1 VTSADPLANSNFID
15 SDLLKPKEFKL
26 NPVTNNSN
34 EDNKSKLEKQSTIN
48 NQKIKKQVTIKDEP
62 TTIPKVVMISRFFN
76 P

>member
-1 VTSADPLANSNFID
+1 VTSANPLANSNVLD
-15 SDLLKPKEFKL
+15 SDILKPKEFKL

-62 TTIPKVVMISRFFN
+62 TINTEKE
-76 P
+76 

>member
-1 VTSADPLANSNFID
+1 MTSADPLANSNFID

-26 NPVTNNSN
+26 NPVTNNSK

-62 TTIPKVVMISRFFN
+62 TTNSEKE
-76 P
+76 

>member
-1 VTSADPLANSNFID
+1 MTSANPLANSNVLD
-15 SDLLKPKEFKL
+15 SDILKPKEFKL

-62 TTIPKVVMISRFFN
+62 TINTEKE
-76 P
+76 

>member
-1 VTSADPLANSNFID
+1 MTSANPLANSNVLD
-15 SDLLKPKEFKL
+15 SDILKPKEFKL

-62 TTIPKVVMISRFFN
+62 TTNTEKE
-76 P
+76 

>member
-1 VTSADPLANSNFID
+1 MTSADPLANNNVLD

-62 TTIPKVVMISRFFN
+62 TTNTEKE
-76 P
+76 

>member
-62 TTIPKVVMISRFFN
+62 TTNTEKE
-76 P
+76 

>member
-1 VTSADPLANSNFID
+1 MTSADPLANSNFID

-62 TTIPKVVMISRFFN
+62 TTNTEKE
-76 P
+76 

>member
-34 EDNKSKLEKQSTIN
+34 ENNKSKLEKQSTIN
-48 NQKIKKQVTIKDEP
+48 NQKIKKQVTIKDGP
-62 TTIPKVVMISRFFN
+62 TTNTEKE
-76 P
+76 

>member
-1 VTSADPLANSNFID
+1 VKPQVIKQVTSADPLANSNVID

-62 TTIPKVVMISRFFN
+62 TNNTEKE
-76 P
+76 